1 MFSLGIAIAAGVLSA
16 VLFIL
21 ASPSY
26 GMWPLGLLAVAPF
39 YYLRLVSRKP
49 VTVLAPIIFV
59 AAFVLY
65 NGKWYFTSGA
75 VNPIL
80 AALGCL
86 ILF

>member
-26 GMWPLGLLAVAPF
+26 GTWPLGLLALAPV

-65 NGKWYFTSGA
+65 NCKWYFASTGL
-75 VNPIL
+75 NPVL
-80 AALGCL
+80 AALACL
-86 ILF
+86 VFF

>member
-26 GMWPLGLLAVAPF
+26 GMWPLGLLAVAPV

-49 VTVLAPIIFV
+49 VTVIAPTVFV

-65 NGKWYFTSGA
+65 NCKWYFSTEV

-86 ILF
+86 VLF